1 MLKKLA
7 EILHGWNDSLV
18 GSQERESPKITINKD
33 KKD

>member
-7 EILHGWNDSLV
+7 EILHSWNDNFN

>member
-7 EILHGWNDSLV
+7 EILHSWNDSLT
-18 GSQERESPKITINKD
+18 GSREKKSPKITINKD